1 MACHANS
8 MTPSRSTFI
17 AIPIGMAQ
25 DYKQLGGLA
34 PVISQE
40 PPLVIETVG
49 PSTSRSTSMI
59 RFVHNI
65 ADGPEFDIYL
75 TDKMVASE
83 IPYGTISDYIFVT
96 SGDYDIRMTGVD
108 SRIAILSGKV
118 SLAPNE
124 KYTVLATG
132 LPRDPRYPLGLFL
145 IRDER
150 SCPTEGKAFL
160 RFVHASAGCPN
171 LDFYA
176 NETKVF
182 SNVPFGRAGTP
193 VYVSVDAGVIEMNLT
208 LAGTQKVVL
217 GPVPLILKPKHVYTV
232 FTTGIPGDNESP
244 FGILVSND
252 AKHFCL
258 HI

>member
-1 MACHANS
+1 MACHASS
-8 MTPSRSTFI
+8 MSNTRSVYV
-17 AIPIGMAQ
+17 AIPLGVSPE
-25 DYKQLGGLA
+25 QLGKVL
-34 PVISQE
+34 PVISEE
-40 PPLVIETVG
+40 PSFVATPVSSSS
-49 PSTSRSTSMI
+49 PRSTSMI

-65 ADGPEFDIYL
+65 ADGPDVDIYL
-75 TDKMVASE
+75 TDKHVASE
-83 IPYGTISDYIFVT
+83 VPYGTVSDYIHVV
-96 SGDYDIRMTGVD
+96 SGDYDVRMTGVD

-118 SLAPNE
+118 SLAPHE

-150 SCPTEGKAFL
+150 SCPTEGKAYL

-171 LDFYA
+171 LDFHA
-176 NETKVF
+176 NGTKVF
-182 SNVPFGRAGTP
+182 SNVAYGRAGTP
-193 VYVSVDAGVIEMNLT
+193 VYVSVDAGVLDLSLT
-208 LAGTQKVVL
+208 PAGSQRVVL
-217 GPVPLILKPKHVYTV
+217 GPVPLILKAKHVYTV
-232 FTTGIPGDNESP
+232 FTSGIPNDPESP